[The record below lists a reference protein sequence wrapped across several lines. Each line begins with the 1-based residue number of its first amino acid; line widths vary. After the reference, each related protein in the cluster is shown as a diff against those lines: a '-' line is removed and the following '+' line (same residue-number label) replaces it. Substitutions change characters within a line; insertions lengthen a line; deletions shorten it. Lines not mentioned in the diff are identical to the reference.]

1 MASWDVCM
9 MPKDDGGLGLIDV
22 STHVSILASKWVVR
36 CLEGSSPWQLLT
48 WHRILTTQHVGKV
61 R

>member
-1 MASWDVCM
+1 MVSWDVCM

-36 CLEGSSPWQLLT
+36 CLEGEGEEK
-48 WHRILTTQHVGKV
+48 VEEGGKK
-61 R
+61 RKCERYGE